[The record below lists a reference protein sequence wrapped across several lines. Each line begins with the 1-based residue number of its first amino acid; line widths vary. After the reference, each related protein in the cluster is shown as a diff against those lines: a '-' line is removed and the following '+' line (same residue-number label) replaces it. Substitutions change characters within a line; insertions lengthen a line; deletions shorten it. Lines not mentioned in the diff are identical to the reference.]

1 MRSLLLSTAV
11 IAGAVCGGMVPAA
24 AIPPAPSVVTCQA
37 IVVTSVQKV
46 GYWRR
51 LYRRGYVVPY
61 VYYPPAYGYYA
72 PPPAYP
78 YYPPA
83 YGYYAPP
90 PANYYPPAYGDQAP
104 PPADGGYSEHPSVH
118 GYEAPPPEGGS

>member
-1 MRSLLLSTAV
+1 
-11 IAGAVCGGMVPAA
+11 
-24 AIPPAPSVVTCQA
+24 VTRPA

-61 VYYPPAYGYYA
+61 VYCPPAYGYYA

-78 YYPPA
+78 YYPPGL
-83 YGYYAPP
+83 GYYAPP
-90 PANYYPPAYGDQAP
+90 PAYNYPPAYGDQAP
-104 PPADGGYSEHPSVH
+104 PAADGGYSEPPPEY
-118 GYEAPPPEGGS
+118 GYEAPPPESGS